1 MFGVSQMRTG
11 QAGTGKPRAG
21 APPESAI
28 PLAVDMVAVCEGA
41 GAHLALRD
49 DLEVDVMIGAK
60 GLQDGIETLPRPPQ
74 ELAQP
79 MDGNAVVVGVEA
91 LVGGLKLSPE
101 GVGLDESGTLLLVI
115 KPGAQ
120 GLADGGVARR
130 VAPSSGGTPVHI
142 TPFGRALQRQSLD
155 QGPARCPLAS
165 YVPRLITSPS
175 S

>member
-1 MFGVSQMRTG
+1 M
-11 QAGTGKPRAG
+11 
-21 APPESAI
+21 
-28 PLAVDMVAVCEGA
+28 DMVAVLGGWGVYGVLLEG
-41 GAHLALRD
+41 
-49 DLEVDVMIGAK
+49 LEVDVLLGSK

-101 GVGLDESGTLLLVI
+101 GVGLDESGTLLLVV

-130 VAPSSGGTPVHI
+130 GAPSRGGTPVER
-142 TPFGRALQRQSLD
+142 P
-155 QGPARCPLAS
+155 
-165 YVPRLITSPS
+165 
-175 S
+175 